1 MRILGIGY
9 RSWAISIY
17 KNLLSRRIKIKILKK
32 KKISLKEIQ
41 KYNPDFILFYGWSS
55 KVNKNIVQKFKCIM
69 LHPSKLPKFAGGSP
83 IQNQI
88 IRNVKKSAVTLFRMN
103 EKIDRGNIIM
113 QKKILLTGQL
123 NEVFNRIIKVGTL
136 LTINMI
142 RSRYKEKK
150 ILVKKIY
157 KRRLPKESEI
167 TLKEIKFKNANYLYN
182 KIRMLQDPYPNA
194 FIKTCDGKK
203 LFIQKAK
210 IK

>member
-1 MRILGIGY
+1 MRVLGVGY
-9 RSWAISIY
+9 RDWAISIY
-17 KNLLSRRIKIKILKK
+17 KNLLNKRINIKILKK
-32 KKISLKEIQ
+32 KNISLREIR
-41 KYNPDFILFYGWSS
+41 KYNPDFILFYGLSE
-55 KVNKNIVQKFKCIM
+55 KVNKIIVQKFKCVM

-88 IRNVKKSAVTLFRMN
+88 IRNIKKSAITLFRMN
-103 EKIDRGNIIM
+103 EKIDRGNIIR

-123 NEVFNRIIKVGTL
+123 NEVFDRIIKVGTL
-136 LTINMI
+136 LTLNML
-142 RSRYKEKK
+142 RVKYKDRKMK
-150 ILVKKIY
+150 VKKTN

-203 LFIQKAK
+203 LYIQKAK

>member
-9 RSWAISIY
+9 RSWAVSIY
-17 KNLLSRRIKIKILKK
+17 KNLLSRKVNIKILKK
-32 KKISLKEIQ
+32 KTISLKTIQ

-55 KVNKNIVQKFKCIM
+55 KVNVAIVKKFKCIM

-88 IRNVKKSAVTLFRMN
+88 IRNVKKSAITLFRMN
-103 EKIDRGNIIM
+103 EKIDHGNIIK

-123 NEVFNRIIKVGTL
+123 NEVFDRIIKTGTL
-136 LTINMI
+136 LTLNML
-142 RSRYKEKK
+142 RSRYKDKK
-150 ILVKKIY
+150 MKVKKIY
-157 KRRLPKESEI
+157 KRRSPKDSEI